1 MYKQGCLP
9 NSALQSLLRGESGE
23 LSTSERK
30 SAEDHLS
37 LCPHC
42 RSRLSALIG
51 DLETVAQ
58 ANPEPAPAELKRLA
72 REMVPGSRASN
83 NPGQRSSTRLW
94 LPLAAAV
101 LMAIGLGAIWR
112 PATPDR
118 EPGVDVLRSL
128 PTQARVELDLPLSG
142 AVAVGERTLF
152 RWQPIESAGRY
163 DFEVVNEIGDVLFEA
178 RTTQPSI
185 ELPRGNLALE
195 AGSDYYW
202 SVRATLRDGTV
213 VESELR
219 GVSF

>member
-9 NSALQSLLRGESGE
+9 NSAFQSLLRGEPGE
-23 LSTSERK
+23 LSTSERS

-42 RSRLSALIG
+42 RSRLSALVA
-51 DLETVAQ
+51 DLEAASQ
-58 ANPEPAPAELKRLA
+58 PSPEPAPAELKRLA
-72 REMVPGSRASN
+72 REMVSGSKIPA
-83 NPGQRSSTRLW
+83 QRSSARRW

-101 LMAIGLGAIWR
+101 LVAIGLGAIWR
-112 PATPDR
+112 PSTPDR
-118 EPGVDVLRSL
+118 EPGVDVLRNL
-128 PTQARVELDLPLSG
+128 PTEARVELDLPLSG
-142 AVAVGERTLF
+142 AVADGERTLF

-185 ELPRGNLALE
+185 ELPRDHLALE